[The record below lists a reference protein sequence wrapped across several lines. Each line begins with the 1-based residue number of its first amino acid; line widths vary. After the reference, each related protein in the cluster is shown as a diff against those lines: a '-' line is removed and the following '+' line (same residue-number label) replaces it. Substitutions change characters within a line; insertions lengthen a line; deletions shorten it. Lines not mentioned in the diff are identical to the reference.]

1 VDRRARMARAEERCV
16 CGALR
21 RWRESN
27 VAFNI
32 GRIARICR
40 HRRIRGGGKGD
51 IARVAGGEKG
61 ERGPEQ
67 GGSNGEI
74 RCVRDT
80 QWEGEGEGG
89 RELRAFV
96 G

>member
-1 VDRRARMARAEERCV
+1 MLHLTSGELHASAGTEGYA
-16 CGALR
+16 
-21 RWRESN
+21 
-27 VAFNI
+27 
-32 GRIARICR
+32 
-40 HRRIRGGGKGD
+40 GGGKGD